1 MSPVSLSHRRPQP
14 ITVAVIDKNPLVHRG
29 LDQMLREDGR
39 FELVMSAPDGD
50 AFLAEYAAR
59 GVAAPVDVAVSGWI
73 MPKGGDGKS
82 LLQRI
87 TAMANPPKIVIYTGE
102 LSDMALRAAIR
113 EGAAGL
119 VHKTEPPERLL
130 QAIATAAAGGRDF
143 PAAAR
148 RQQPMEALTKR
159 EQELLAALAQGASN
173 NQLAEDLGV
182 SVNTVKFHLRNLFE
196 KLSVKN
202 CAQAVAMFLSE

>member
-1 MSPVSLSHRRPQP
+1 MSPISLSRRRPQP

-50 AFLAEYAAR
+50 VFLADYAAR
-59 GVAAPVDVAVSGWI
+59 GVAAPVDVAVSGWV

-87 TAMANPPKIVIYTGE
+87 SAMANPPRVVIYTGE
-102 LSDMALRAAIR
+102 MSDIVLRTAIR

-119 VHKTEPPERLL
+119 VHKSEPPERLL
-130 QAIATAAAGGRDF
+130 QAIAVAAAGGRDF

-148 RQQPMEALTKR
+148 RQPPMEALTKR

-173 NQLAEDLGV
+173 SQLAEDLGV
-182 SVNTVKFHLRNLFE
+182 SVNTVKFHLRNLYE
-196 KLSVKN
+196 KLDVRN
-202 CAQAVAMFLSE
+202 RAQAVAMFLSE